1 MSNASTI
8 CISGGTGFVGIGVVS
23 LFLERGYQ
31 IRCLVR
37 NERSAQKLTALKEKF
52 PNQLEC
58 IIGDVLEPNDII
70 RALEGCSALVHLVG
84 IRRKEAKASGLTY
97 DDIDVGSAIASAVAM
112 QRSGLKRILLL
123 SAGAI
128 GNSYYV
134 QCKAKAEQ
142 VIMSTNL
149 DWTIF
154 RLAFII
160 GPGQE
165 WPVLIAPFLWMFGLL
180 PGNFGAIARKS
191 GNISRSELAEA
202 FLLSLEDDSSIG
214 KILEVP
220 EIRRITRRNRQNN

>member
-1 MSNASTI
+1 MNKEHTI
-8 CISGGTGFVGIGVVS
+8 CITGGTGFVGIGVVS
-23 LFLERGYQ
+23 LFLERGYK

-37 NERSAQKLTALKEKF
+37 NERSAQKLAAFKEQF

-97 DDIDVGSAIASAVAM
+97 DDIDVGSAIASAIAM

-142 VIMSTNL
+142 AIMSANL

-154 RLAFII
+154 RPAFII
-160 GPGQE
+160 GPSQE
-165 WPVLIAPFLWMFGLL
+165 WPVLMGPMLSILGLM
-180 PGNFGAIARKS
+180 PGVYGEIGRKS
-191 GNISRSELAEA
+191 GNITRSELAEA
-202 FLLSLEDDSSIG
+202 FLMSLEDDSSVG

-220 EIRRITRRNRQNN
+220 EIRRMSRSKRQNN